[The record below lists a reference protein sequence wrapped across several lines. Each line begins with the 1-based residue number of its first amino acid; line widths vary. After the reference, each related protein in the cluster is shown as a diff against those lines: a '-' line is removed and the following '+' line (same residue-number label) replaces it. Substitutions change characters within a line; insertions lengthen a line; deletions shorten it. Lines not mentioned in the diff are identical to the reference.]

1 MPNLRELAEAA
12 PPSLYEEL
20 VRHAERAVKTAPRR
34 RPKNVKEQIIKENGY
49 KNLRLDSEEI
59 FEFDYRPEA
68 CKKSYR
74 VVALRKN
81 ITVEKGD
88 IALFDEIRYFF
99 YITNDR
105 RILPE
110 EVVFE
115 SNQRCN
121 QENLIEQLKNG
132 ARALHAPVNTLN
144 SNWAYMV
151 AASLAWS
158 LKAWAALLLSI
169 SPRWQGKHRR
179 EQQIVLRMD
188 FRGFVNQFIN
198 IPAQIIR
205 TSRRVVFRLIG
216 ASQQMHLFFRMLD
229 GIGVS
234 T

>member
-1 MPNLRELAEAA
+1 M
-12 PPSLYEEL
+12 
-20 VRHAERAVKTAPRR
+20 
-34 RPKNVKEQIIKENGY
+34 
-49 KNLRLDSEEI
+49 RLDSEEI
-59 FEFDYRPEA
+59 VEFDYSPAR

-81 ITVEKGD
+81 ITVEKGEL
-88 IALFDEIRYFF
+88 ALFDEIRYFF

-105 RILPE
+105 KMTTA
-110 EVVFE
+110 EVVYE

-132 ARALHAPVNTLN
+132 ARALHAPVNSLN
-144 SNWAYMV
+144 ANWAYMV

-158 LKAWAALLLSI
+158 LKAWAALTLDI
-169 SPRWQGKHRR
+169 SQRWQEKHRR
-179 EQQIVLRMD
+179 EQHTVLRMD

-198 IPAQIIR
+198 IPAQIVQ
-205 TSRRVVFRLIG
+205 TGRRVIFRLIG
-216 ASQQMHLFFRMLD
+216 ASPQMHLFFRLLD